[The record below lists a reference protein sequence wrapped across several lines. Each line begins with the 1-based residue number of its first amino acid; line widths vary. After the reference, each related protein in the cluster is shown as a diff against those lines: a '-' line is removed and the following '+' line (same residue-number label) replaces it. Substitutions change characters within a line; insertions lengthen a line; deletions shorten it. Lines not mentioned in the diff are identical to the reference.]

1 MPQPKDDLS
10 RSLVALDQH
19 RTLIAVVELSSA
31 TWLVGGIVPGI
42 EREPLKKLVP
52 DEKGLLQLLH
62 RWRDEALKAGR
73 KITRMVVAFEAGR
86 DGFWLARWLRAR
98 GIEAYVIHPTSVAVS
113 REQRRAKTDRLDIG
127 LLKRSLLGWLR
138 GEKKH
143 CTMAAIPTL
152 EEEDAKRPTRERE
165 QLVGKRT
172 GIVNRMK
179 AALVRLGIRGF
190 NPKLRKAPGRLAA
203 LRTPEG
209 CPIPPNTLAELQ
221 REMTHLRFIGE
232 QIKQIED
239 ERLKQL
245 KKAPQQGSN
254 PKVLQ
259 LQRIKGVGIDSADM
273 LTHEVLS
280 RNLRDQRAVARYAGL
295 TGSPDESGRRR
306 REKGLAKAGNARVR
320 RGMIQLAWRFLIHQK
335 DSALAQW
342 YQASVAASKKR
353 KTMVVA
359 LARKLLIA
367 LWRFVTTGDVPQGVV
382 LHPAS

>member
-1 MPQPKDDLS
+1 M
-10 RSLVALDQH
+10 
-19 RTLIAVVELSSA
+19 
-31 TWLVGGIVPGI
+31 
-42 EREPLKKLVP
+42 
-52 DEKGLLQLLH
+52 
-62 RWRDEALKAGR
+62 
-73 KITRMVVAFEAGR
+73 
-86 DGFWLARWLRAR
+86 
-98 GIEAYVIHPTSVAVS
+98 
-113 REQRRAKTDRLDIG
+113 
-127 LLKRSLLGWLR
+127 
-138 GEKKH
+138 
-143 CTMAAIPTL
+143 
-152 EEEDAKRPTRERE
+152 
-165 QLVGKRT
+165 
-172 GIVNRMK
+172 NRMK

-190 NPKLRKAPGRLAA
+190 NPKLRKAPGQLAT

-209 CPIPPNTLAELQ
+209 SPIPPNTLAELQ